1 MKIATLS
8 ALAATVSLLAAC
20 NHDIE
25 GVSFAD
31 LAGSC
36 TGVQSWT
43 KGQNR
48 GKTYD
53 MAMELAPDGSYS
65 WTREDGIAFSGRIF
79 AQAGQLR
86 YDEPGHS
93 RGSVRRTADGVTLMD
108 GEGRYNVV
116 FGC

>member
-31 LAGSC
+31 IAGACS
-36 TGVQSWT
+36 GVQTGT
-43 KGQNR
+43 KGQSR
-48 GKTYD
+48 GRTWDVD
-53 MAMELAPDGSYS
+53 MQLAADGSYS
-65 WTREDGIAFSGRIF
+65 WTRDDGHGFDGKVF
-79 AQAGQLR
+79 AQGGQMR

-93 RGSVRRTADGVTLMD
+93 RGSVRRTEDGLTFMD
-108 GEGRYNVV
+108 SEGRYNIV